1 MAGEIFLMKG
11 MSDEFTQVATKEI
24 NEELDG
30 IKGILN
36 SCTNDDDITNNS
48 TDIEKHL
55 HKIKGLA
62 PMMGQKG
69 VGEIAALNDTLMKK
83 IIGGQIVEDIFE
95 ISNESIH
102 LMKNLMNGSTTNIA
116 ELKTKLKTRY
126 SEFFD

>member
-1 MAGEIFLMKG
+1 

-30 IKGILN
+30 IEGILN

-62 PMMGQKG
+62 PMMGQEG

-83 IIGGQIVEDIFE
+83 IIAGQIIEGIFE
-95 ISNESIH
+95 TSNESNH
-102 LMKNLMNGSTTNIA
+102 LMKNLMNGSTTNIS
-116 ELKTKLKTRY
+116 ELKEKLKTRY
-126 SEFFD
+126 SELFE

>member
-1 MAGEIFLMKG
+1 

-24 NEELDG
+24 NEELDR
-30 IKGILN
+30 IEGILN

-62 PMMGQKG
+62 PMIGQKG

-83 IIGGQIVEDIFE
+83 IIGDQIVEDIFE

-102 LMKNLMNGSTTNIA
+102 LMKNLMNGSITNIA
-116 ELKTKLKTRY
+116 ELKAKLKTRY
-126 SEFFD
+126 SEFFE